1 MGTNI
6 YKTMIEKSNMAYC
19 EVEGIKNSNGDYID
33 LIITDTNEAL
43 KRYIIN
49 YEMNILNQSI
59 NHIFSGALDWDNIN
73 NTLKE
78 SIEGNSCTLNQYC
91 NMVNEYWTIDIY
103 SIGDDMFALIMSK
116 SEKKNIEEGLNKLRM
131 DFFANISHELRTPIN
146 IILSSLQLF
155 KLKTKELD
163 KGDVSHLSRYIKLI
177 EQNGFRLLKLAN
189 NLIDTTKLDSGYLE
203 YKPQNGDIVSFVE
216 SICSSVAEF
225 IGNKNMN
232 IIFDTDEEEKV
243 IAFDQDKIERII
255 LNLISN
261 AIKFNSKNGTIDVN
275 IKSGDYIKI
284 SVKDEGIGIPRNK
297 LSSIFNRFEQIA
309 NSDRDEREGSGI
321 GLSLVKSLAEI
332 HGGSIE
338 VKSTFGEGSEFII
351 SIPDRLVD
359 TDEAINSDDA
369 FLSNQIHRMSV
380 EFSDIYI

>member
-6 YKTMIEKSNMAYC
+6 YKTMIENSNMAYC
-19 EVEGIKNSNGDYID
+19 EVKGIKNSNGDYID

-59 NHIFSGALDWDNIN
+59 NHIFSGTLDWDNIN

-91 NMVNEYWTIDIY
+91 NMLNEYWTIDIY

-275 IKSGDYIKI
+275 IKCGDYIKI